1 MNTTWLKAAGMR
13 ALKTFAQTAVALI
26 GTGAIGVLDVNWQ
39 GVASVAVLAA
49 IVSLLTSL
57 AGLPETAPV
66 PTVYV
71 SDVTG
76 ERMTRVTL
84 PDSTEQHFINDGI
97 E

>member
-1 MNTTWLKAAGMR
+1 MNTVWLKAAGIR

-26 GTGAIGVLDVNWQ
+26 GTGLVGVLDVDWQ
-39 GVASVAVLAA
+39 SVASVAFVAA
-49 IVSLLTSL
+49 VVSVLTSL
-57 AGLPETAPV
+57 AGLPETTPV

-84 PDSTEQHFINDGI
+84 PDGTEQHFINDGV

>member
-1 MNTTWLKAAGMR
+1 MNTIWLKAAGIR

-26 GTGAIGVLDVNWQ
+26 GTGLVGVLDVDWQ
-39 GVASVAVLAA
+39 SVASVAFVAA
-49 IVSLLTSL
+49 VVSVLTSL
-57 AGLPETAPV
+57 AGLPET
-66 PTVYV
+66 TYV

-84 PDSTEQHFINDGI
+84 PDGTEQHFIAG